1 MAARSVLEC
10 GAAGAQGWNID
21 YLALSWSSHTS
32 TCWFQQWNVVVV
44 GWVPDTLLGPEG
56 SDDACRP
63 GFVPGVW
70 CVPAGFFWSWAPPIV
85 QLVWVGCGV
94 PVVF

>member
-1 MAARSVLEC
+1 MV
-10 GAAGAQGWNID
+10 
-21 YLALSWSSHTS
+21 
-32 TCWFQQWNVVVV
+32 WF

-56 SDDACRP
+56 SDDARLAL
-63 GFVPGVW
+63 VSGVW
-70 CVPAGFFWSWAPPIV
+70 CVPAGFFWSWAPPIA

>member
-1 MAARSVLEC
+1 MV
-10 GAAGAQGWNID
+10 
-21 YLALSWSSHTS
+21 
-32 TCWFQQWNVVVV
+32 WF

-56 SDDACRP
+56 SDDARLAP
-63 GFVPGVW
+63 DLSGVW
-70 CVPAGFFWSWAPPIV
+70 CVPAGFFWSWAPPIA